1 MGALSIWHVVILA
14 AIAVL
19 LFGGSGKIS
28 DLMGDVAKGIK
39 AFRGGLNDTGDD
51 RPQIRA
57 AAPERLE
64 RSGPQ
69 LQSTKE

>member
-1 MGALSIWHVVILA
+1 MGALSIWHLVILA

-28 DLMGDVAKGIK
+28 DLMADVAKGIK
-39 AFRGGLNDTGDD
+39 AFRGGLNDPEGAS
-51 RPQIRA
+51 PQIRA

-64 RSGPQ
+64 RTDPHLS
-69 LQSTKE
+69 STRE